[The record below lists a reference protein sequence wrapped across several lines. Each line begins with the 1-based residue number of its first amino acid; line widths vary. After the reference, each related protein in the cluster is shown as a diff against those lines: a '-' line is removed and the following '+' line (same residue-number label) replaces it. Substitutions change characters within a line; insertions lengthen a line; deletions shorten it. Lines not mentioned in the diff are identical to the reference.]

1 MVTPVTA
8 ESMFEIRKKILN
20 HPIINLHHTTNT
32 NVIGSVQKSVYFNQ
46 TT

>member
-32 NVIGSVQKSVYFNQ
+32 NVLTSAVHSDGNYK
-46 TT
+46 